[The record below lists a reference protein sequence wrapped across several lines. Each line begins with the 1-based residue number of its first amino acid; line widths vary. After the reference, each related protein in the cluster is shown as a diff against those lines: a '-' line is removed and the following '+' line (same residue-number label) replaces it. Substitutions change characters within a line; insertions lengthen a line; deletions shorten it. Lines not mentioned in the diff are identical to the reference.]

1 MKKQIAAVGIL
12 LLLAIL
18 FFIDTGRL
26 LEALSKTN
34 LLLFCSAVLLGFPAV
49 AFRSMKWRLMLKKQG
64 HSFPFFKIFKYYFI
78 GIGLGSFTPGRLG
91 DFAKALF
98 INKKIRSLSVSFSSV
113 LVDRVI
119 DLSVLVG
126 LGVVSI
132 GVFLWVYQTAVISI
146 PVIAAMVLGLA
157 FCFYLLFNKHLLKKV
172 LRPFYRILVPER
184 FKEKLSSG
192 FDSFIGSVQ
201 ALLKNRSL
209 LLAAVSLSL
218 VSWLFEVLAEYL
230 LALSLGIALP
240 ISFVFLTVSL
250 ITLVSLLPLSIS
262 GIGTRDALAIMLFSL
277 QGIPAESAVAFSF
290 LVLFSSTLLSMF
302 GIAFMSFEKIGIK
315 ELFEGGS
322 ESGQD

>member
-18 FFIDTGRL
+18 FFIDLGKL
-26 LEALSKTN
+26 FEMLSKTN
-34 LLLFCSAVLLGFPAV
+34 LLLFCAAVLMGLPLI
-49 AFRSMKWRLMLKKQG
+49 AFRSFKWHLMLKKQG
-64 HSFPFFKIFKYYFI
+64 HSFPFSKIFKYYFI
-78 GIGLGSFTPGRLG
+78 GIGLGSLTPGRLG

-126 LGVVSI
+126 LGAISICAFLLIYGVS
-132 GVFLWVYQTAVISI
+132 VISI
-146 PVIAAMVLGLA
+146 PVIIAMLCGLA
-157 FCFYLLFNKHLLKKV
+157 FCFYLLFNKALLKKV
-172 LRPFYRILVPER
+172 LKPFYRILVPER

-192 FDSFIGSVQ
+192 FDSFISSVQ

-218 VSWLFEVLAEYL
+218 VSWLFEVLSEYL

-240 ISFVFLTVSL
+240 VSFVFLIVSL
-250 ITLVSLLPLSIS
+250 TTLVSLLPLSIS
-262 GIGTRDALAIMLFSL
+262 GIGTRDALLIMLFSL

-290 LVLFSSTLLSMF
+290 LVLFYSAILAMA
-302 GIAFMSFEKIGIK
+302 GIAFLSFEKIELK
-315 ELFEGGS
+315 ELFEKGA
-322 ESGQD
+322 ENGQD